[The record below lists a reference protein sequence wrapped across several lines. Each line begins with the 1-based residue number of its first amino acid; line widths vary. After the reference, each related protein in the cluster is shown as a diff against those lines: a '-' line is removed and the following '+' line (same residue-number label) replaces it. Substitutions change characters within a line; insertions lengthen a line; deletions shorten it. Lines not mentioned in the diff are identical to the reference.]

1 MQMLSEQVSAESG
14 WTVRAGVT
22 AAVRFCTSALDPGPS
37 TTAPAVPASPMSS
50 DVPMANV
57 DRVVAT
63 TVAARREKRMEPIIC
78 SFRERIRSRGANT
91 YASVGLYAYERVGAT
106 PVAKG
111 PCRLMLIK
119 AVRSPVAGSEHPGR
133 DG

>member
-1 MQMLSEQVSAESG
+1 M
-14 WTVRAGVT
+14 
-22 AAVRFCTSALDPGPS
+22 RFCRSALDPGPV

-50 DVPMANV
+50 DVPIVKA

-63 TVAARREKRMEPIIC
+63 TVRARREKRMESMIC

-91 YASVGLYAYERVGAT
+91 YASVGIYAYERVGAT

-111 PCRLMLIK
+111 PCRLMRIK